1 MLRLG
6 LVNSVIAACVLASVT
21 VLGGCGQFSPPYLK
35 PLSAQTQALLAD
47 KGMSEQ
53 SPILVR
59 IFKSESELEV
69 WKAKDDG
76 RYYHFKTYPICD
88 WSGKLGPKINQGD
101 RQAPE
106 GFYMVSAPQMN
117 PKSKYYL
124 AFNIGFPNSYDRAY
138 GRTGADIMVHGDC
151 KSSGCYAMTD
161 GVVEEIYILAREAI
175 AGGQES
181 FQVQAYPFR
190 MTTANMAKH
199 KDDQW
204 SGFWQNL
211 KEGYDYFEITRQPP
225 KVDVCDKR
233 YLINASFVGG
243 ARPNPVG
250 ACPAFEKLPVQR
262 GAPHPVAGGLGQ
274 TDQKHRV
281 SVGRPLGSWF
291 GSDLRAA
298 KGARLSSLHAWA
310 GDARDPC
317 ANADEAGQGQ
327 GQGRTQASSGAQGQ
341 GLVGSGV
348 HGHGREIIT
357 ATRSPLFPA

>member
-6 LVNSVIAACVLASVT
+6 WVNVVIAACVLASVT
-21 VLGGCGQFSPPYLK
+21 ALGGCGQFSPPYLK
-35 PLSAQTQALLAD
+35 PLSAQTQALLAE

-59 IFKSESELEV
+59 IFKAESELEV

-106 GFYMVSAPQMN
+106 GFYLVSAPQMN

-124 AFNIGFPNSYDRAY
+124 AFNLGFPNSYDRAY
-138 GRTGADIMVHGDC
+138 GRTGANIMVHGDC

-190 MTTANMAKH
+190 MTTANLTKH
-199 KDDQW
+199 KDDKW
-204 SGFWQNL
+204 YGFWQNL

-243 ARPNPVG
+243 ARPSPTG

-262 GAPHPVAGGLGQ
+262 APRIQLQEASAKQ
-274 TDQKHRV
+274 TKRTAEAL
-281 SVGRPLGSWF
+281 GRPLGSWF
-291 GSDLRAA
+291 GLTFGPPKAPVYQAFTLGPATPATPVPTPTKQVKAAA
-298 KGARLSSLHAWA
+298 KAKPAAAPTAKAKSAA
-310 GDARDPC
+310 AP
-317 ANADEAGQGQ
+317 
-327 GQGRTQASSGAQGQ
+327 TVTAQQ
-341 GLVGSGV
+341 
-348 HGHGREIIT
+348 
-357 ATRSPLFPA
+357 

>member
-1 MLRLG
+1 
-6 LVNSVIAACVLASVT
+6 
-21 VLGGCGQFSPPYLK
+21 
-35 PLSAQTQALLAD
+35 
-47 KGMSEQ
+47 
-53 SPILVR
+53 
-59 IFKSESELEV
+59 
-69 WKAKDDG
+69 
-76 RYYHFKTYPICD
+76 
-88 WSGKLGPKINQGD
+88 
-101 RQAPE
+101 
-106 GFYMVSAPQMN
+106 MVSAPQMN

-199 KDDQW
+199 KGEQW
-204 SGFWQNL
+204 AGFWQNL

-262 GAPHPVAGGLGQ
+262 APRIQLQEAAAKQ
-274 TDQKHRV
+274 TK
-281 SVGRPLGSWF
+281 STAELGRPLGSWF
-291 GSDLRAA
+291 GLTFGPPKEPVYQAFTLGPATPATPVPTPTKPVKTKAGPKPVAA
-298 KGARLSSLHAWA
+298 PTAKAWSA
-310 GDARDPC
+310 A
-317 ANADEAGQGQ
+317 
-327 GQGRTQASSGAQGQ
+327 AST
-341 GLVGSGV
+341 V
-348 HGHGREIIT
+348 T
-357 ATRSPLFPA
+357 AEK

>member
-1 MLRLG
+1 
-6 LVNSVIAACVLASVT
+6 

-35 PLSAQTQALLAD
+35 PLSAQTQALLAE

-59 IFKSESELEV
+59 IFKAESELEV

-106 GFYMVSAPQMN
+106 GFYLVSAPQMN

-124 AFNIGFPNSYDRAY
+124 AFNLGFPNSYDRAY
-138 GRTGADIMVHGDC
+138 GRTGANIMVHGDC

-190 MTTANMAKH
+190 MTTANLTKH
-199 KDDQW
+199 KDDKW
-204 SGFWQNL
+204 YGFWQNL

-243 ARPNPVG
+243 ARPSPTG

-262 GAPHPVAGGLGQ
+262 APRIQLQEASAKQTKRTAEAGTL
-274 TDQKHRV
+274 
-281 SVGRPLGSWF
+281 GRPLGSWF
-291 GSDLRAA
+291 GLTFGPPKAPVYQAFTLGPATPATPVPTPTKQVKAAA
-298 KGARLSSLHAWA
+298 KAKPATA
-310 GDARDPC
+310 P
-317 ANADEAGQGQ
+317 
-327 GQGRTQASSGAQGQ
+327 
-341 GLVGSGV
+341 
-348 HGHGREIIT
+348 T
-357 ATRSPLFPA
+357 ATAKAKQATAPTVTAQQ

>member
-6 LVNSVIAACVLASVT
+6 WVNIVIAACVLASVT
-21 VLGGCGQFSPPYLK
+21 ALGGCGQFSPPYLK
-35 PLSAQTQALLAD
+35 PLSAQTQAMLAE

-69 WKAKDDG
+69 WKAKEDG
-76 RYYHFKTYPICD
+76 RFYHFKTYPICD

-175 AGGQES
+175 AGGQGS
-181 FQVQAYPFR
+181 FQVQAFPFR
-190 MTTANMAKH
+190 MTTANLAKH

-204 SGFWQNL
+204 YGFWQNL

-243 ARPNPVG
+243 TRPSATG

-262 GAPHPVAGGLGQ
+262 APRERLQEASAKSKERTAEVGL
-274 TDQKHRV
+274 
-281 SVGRPLGSWF
+281 GRPLGSWF
-291 GSDLRAA
+291 GLTFGPPKEPAYQAFTLGPATPATPVPTPTKPVKAAA
-298 KGARLSSLHAWA
+298 KAKAEPKQAAAPKAKAWSA
-310 GDARDPC
+310 A
-317 ANADEAGQGQ
+317 A
-327 GQGRTQASSGAQGQ
+327 TT
-341 GLVGSGV
+341 V
-348 HGHGREIIT
+348 T
-357 ATRSPLFPA
+357 AEK

>member
-6 LVNSVIAACVLASVT
+6 WSTSSSRPACSTSVIA
-21 VLGGCGQFSPPYLK
+21 LGGCGQFSPPYLK
-35 PLSAQTQALLAD
+35 PLSAQTQALLAE

-59 IFKSESELEV
+59 IFKAESELEV

-76 RYYHFKTYPICD
+76 RFYHFKTYPICD
-88 WSGKLGPKINQGD
+88 WSGKLGPKVNQGD

-106 GFYMVSAPQMN
+106 GFYIVSAPQMN

-124 AFNIGFPNSYDRAY
+124 AFNIGFPNAYDRAY

-199 KDDQW
+199 KGDQW
-204 SGFWQNL
+204 YWLLAEPERGLRLFR
-211 KEGYDYFEITRQPP
+211 DHPP
-225 KVDVCDKR
+225 
-233 YLINASFVGG
+233 
-243 ARPNPVG
+243 
-250 ACPAFEKLPVQR
+250 
-262 GAPHPVAGGLGQ
+262 
-274 TDQKHRV
+274 
-281 SVGRPLGSWF
+281 
-291 GSDLRAA
+291 AA
-298 KGARLSSLHAWA
+298 KGRCVRQALSDQRVVRRRRAA
-310 GDARDPC
+310 
-317 ANADEAGQGQ
+317 
-327 GQGRTQASSGAQGQ
+327 
-341 GLVGSGV
+341 
-348 HGHGREIIT
+348 
-357 ATRSPLFPA
+357 

>member
-6 LVNSVIAACVLASVT
+6 WVNAVVAACVLASVT
-21 VLGGCGQFSPPYLK
+21 ALGGCGQFSPPYLK
-35 PLSAQTQALLAD
+35 PLSAQTQALLAE
-47 KGMSEQ
+47 KGMREQ

-88 WSGKLGPKINQGD
+88 WSGKLGPKLNQGD

-190 MTTANMAKH
+190 MTTANLAKH
-199 KDDQW
+199 KDDKW
-204 SGFWQNL
+204 YGFWQNL

-225 KVDVCDKR
+225 KVDVCEKR

-243 ARPNPVG
+243 SRPSPTG
-250 ACPAFEKLPVQR
+250 ACPAFEKLPVHR
-262 GAPHPVAGGLGQ
+262 APRIQLQEASAKE
-274 TDQKHRV
+274 TKRTAE
-281 SVGRPLGSWF
+281 VGRPLASWLGLTF
-291 GSDLRAA
+291 GPPKAPDYQAFTLGPATPPTPVPAPTKPVKAAA
-298 KGARLSSLHAWA
+298 KAKAE
-310 GDARDPC
+310 PK
-317 ANADEAGQGQ
+317 
-327 GQGRTQASSGAQGQ
+327 QAAAPKAKGWSAAATT
-341 GLVGSGV
+341 V
-348 HGHGREIIT
+348 T
-357 ATRSPLFPA
+357 AEK